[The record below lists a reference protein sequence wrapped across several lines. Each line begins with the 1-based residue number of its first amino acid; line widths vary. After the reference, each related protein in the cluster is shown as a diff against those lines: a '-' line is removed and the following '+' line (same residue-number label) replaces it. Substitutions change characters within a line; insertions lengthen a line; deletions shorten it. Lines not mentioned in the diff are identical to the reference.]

1 MKVYSISS
9 FYYQKVLSAVGSH
22 WDSVR
27 QNGLKFKEEPIITEC
42 WESAVSKRN
51 RKKRVQEGKQGLRN
65 RGT

>member
-1 MKVYSISS
+1 
-9 FYYQKVLSAVGSH
+9 
-22 WDSVR
+22 VR
-27 QNGLKFKEEPIITEC
+27 QNGLKFKEEPILTEC